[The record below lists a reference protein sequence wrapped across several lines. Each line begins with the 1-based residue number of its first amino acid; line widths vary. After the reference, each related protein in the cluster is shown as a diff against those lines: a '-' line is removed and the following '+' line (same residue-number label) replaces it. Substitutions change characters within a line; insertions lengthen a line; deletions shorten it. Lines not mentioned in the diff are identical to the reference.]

1 MLNSIQSVLNQ
12 PTGGTTHMKSKTKIH
27 DGIVGVIYLT
37 SVLLAV
43 YINLNWLYLAGA
55 VAVLQIMSTFTGFCP
70 VYFVLDKIMP
80 EKEPAAAVKKAL

>member
-1 MLNSIQSVLNQ
+1 
-12 PTGGTTHMKSKTKIH
+12 MKSKTKIH

-55 VAVLQIMSTFTGFCP
+55 VAVLQIMSMFTGFCP
-70 VYFVLDKIMP
+70 VYYLLNRTMSDK
-80 EKEPAAAVKKAL
+80 EQVNVA